1 MRQLVV
7 RPQAALEFAEA
18 IKWYRKHNNA
28 AATGFFEAV
37 QHILHTIQRNPF
49 QYQAIRG
56 NIRRA
61 AVQGFRYVIVYLVTD
76 SEVTVVACLH
86 TSRDPNVLRDRL
98 K

>member
-18 IKWYRKHNNA
+18 VKWYRKHSSA

-37 QHILHTIQRNPF
+37 QRILHTIQRNPF
-49 QYQAIRG
+49 QYQAMQGSARRVAGRG
-56 NIRRA
+56 VLA
-61 AVQGFRYVIVYLVTD
+61 
-76 SEVTVVACLH
+76 
-86 TSRDPNVLRDRL
+86 TSRDPGLLRDRL